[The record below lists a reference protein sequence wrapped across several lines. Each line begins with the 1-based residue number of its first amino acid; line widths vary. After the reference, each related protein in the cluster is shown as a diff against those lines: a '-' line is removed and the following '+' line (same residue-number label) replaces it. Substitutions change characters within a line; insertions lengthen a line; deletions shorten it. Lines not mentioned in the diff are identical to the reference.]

1 MSVPEINPTSL
12 ILKNFDD
19 GKGEKERKD
28 NEKRK
33 KEKKERRGKFLFLVN
48 GSKYTVHS
56 EPSSKSAR
64 DVRTAGEE
72 NFVPLGKH

>member
-33 KEKKERRGKFLFLVN
+33 KREKRKEGEVCIF
-48 GSKYTVHS
+48 G
-56 EPSSKSAR
+56 
-64 DVRTAGEE
+64 RTAASIQ
-72 NFVPLGKH
+72 

>member
-19 GKGEKERKD
+19 GKGEKERKE

-33 KEKKERRGKFLFLVN
+33 KREKKRKTKGG
-48 GSKYTVHS
+48 GS
-56 EPSSKSAR
+56 
-64 DVRTAGEE
+64 
-72 NFVPLGKH
+72 FCFW